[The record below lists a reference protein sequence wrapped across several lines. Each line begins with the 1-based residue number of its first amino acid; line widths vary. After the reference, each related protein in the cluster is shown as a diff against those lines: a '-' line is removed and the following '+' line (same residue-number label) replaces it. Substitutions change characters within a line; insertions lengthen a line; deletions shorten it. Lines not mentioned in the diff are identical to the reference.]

1 MNHRDLAIEICD
13 GSRTL
18 ARSCPR
24 QVLATLQRPVMTRS
38 STACFSKALHVGTSS
53 SDDQL
58 AHLFKRIGSSNQ
70 DFQYKLAR
78 VLFEFCF
85 FQMTTR
91 HPSRQR
97 LQRPLIPMQRG
108 YIEVIR
114 CPSAAAVPC
123 GPASVQ
129 SYETRHMMQ
138 TRPRRRFRRSGA

>member
-1 MNHRDLAIEICD
+1 MNNGDLAIEIERISYA
-13 GSRTL
+13 GSTL
-18 ARSCPR
+18 
-24 QVLATLQRPVMTRS
+24 S
-38 STACFSKALHVGTSS
+38 STSPRKPSASSHDQVKYCLLFGDLLMGSSS
-53 SDDQL
+53 SDNQL
-58 AHLFKRIGSSNQ
+58 AHLLKRIGSSNQ

-97 LQRPLIPMQRG
+97 LQRPLIAMQRG

-138 TRPRRRFRRSGA
+138 THPRRRFRRSGA